1 MIFFGGGGGEGPGG
15 APLGPS
21 SCHLLAQAVG
31 RSPQLLES
39 GGPWPD
45 FRLARSL
52 LFLPNLQN
60 GFWGLRIELYSL
72 KIHIRKP

>member
-39 GGPWPD
+39 GGPWPES
-45 FRLARSL
+45 RL
-52 LFLPNLQN
+52 
-60 GFWGLRIELYSL
+60 
-72 KIHIRKP
+72 